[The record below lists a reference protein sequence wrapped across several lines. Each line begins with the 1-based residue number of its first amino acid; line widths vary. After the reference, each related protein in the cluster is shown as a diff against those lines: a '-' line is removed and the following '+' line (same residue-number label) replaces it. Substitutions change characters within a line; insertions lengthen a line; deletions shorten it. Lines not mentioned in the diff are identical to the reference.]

1 MLTTRQAELDENG
14 NVTLGEKSTA
24 ELSDTKRKAMGLPR
38 MSDEIKEVRQLWETL
53 ANDKLLEHGQNLID
67 SRSYEDRGMNIEPQI
82 KMGSVATRLER
93 DKYERELNKKNKAE
107 AEGEE
112 YEIDRTPVT
121 VVGTINQIIKERNE
135 LVFNLEALAKRK
147 VEQQSDDEIIIESR
161 KTDTADELATPFDT
175 TPYKQPSPFDRRVTA
190 PPSDKN
196 KKNKSEEKSKTQ
208 EDDRPTQKQ
217 TTPPSGDAV
226 AQALALARAVKEQDK
241 PAEPTPKQTKDDAIA
256 QALALGKTLKEQQER
271 EKQKQEK
278 QRQAITTNP
287 DETLDPKP
295 PPKADEPSKT
305 KPDKPS
311 PPAWTPPRP

>member
-1 MLTTRQAELDENG
+1 MDEQTRKQLAHDFSQSLADRYGVIADCAIHRPTEKEIERGADARNFHAHIMLTTRQAELDENG

-112 YEIDRTPVT
+112 YERDRTPGT

-161 KTDTADELATPFDT
+161 KTDTA
-175 TPYKQPSPFDRRVTA
+175 
-190 PPSDKN
+190 
-196 KKNKSEEKSKTQ
+196 
-208 EDDRPTQKQ
+208 
-217 TTPPSGDAV
+217 
-226 AQALALARAVKEQDK
+226 EQD
-241 PAEPTPKQTKDDAIA
+241 PYA
-256 QALALGKTLKEQQER
+256 
-271 EKQKQEK
+271 
-278 QRQAITTNP
+278 
-287 DETLDPKP
+287 
-295 PPKADEPSKT
+295 
-305 KPDKPS
+305 
-311 PPAWTPPRP
+311 